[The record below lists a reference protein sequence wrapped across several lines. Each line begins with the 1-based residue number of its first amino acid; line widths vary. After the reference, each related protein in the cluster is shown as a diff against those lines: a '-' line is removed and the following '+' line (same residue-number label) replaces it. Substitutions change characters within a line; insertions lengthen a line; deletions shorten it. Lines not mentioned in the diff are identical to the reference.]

1 MMPPSTRL
9 TYGLVALLFVLA
21 LLFGAVAA
29 VVTMESN
36 RHTRWVPGSGLA
48 TDVATVQGFFD
59 YVAAQPILWVLG
71 AIAAVMCI
79 GSLVFG
85 GRR

>member
-1 MMPPSTRL
+1 M
-9 TYGLVALLFVLA
+9 
-21 LLFGAVAA
+21 
-29 VVTMESN
+29 
-36 RHTRWVPGSGLA
+36 A

-85 GRR
+85 GKR